1 MKWIAL
7 LIFGGVGL
15 FLFVIGCVQGYQN
28 YVLSRDGVTTQG
40 HVVEVEIQEHD
51 EGGDNRTVYVKR
63 YYPVVEFQSAG
74 EKQHRFTSI
83 DGSRSVADYEV
94 GGTVSVF
101 YDPRNPAYARL
112 ADYYHAESLWV
123 GPLVLALLGFMLL
136 AIFGAMAS
144 FMSGDSFR
152 SMSSDKTLGPEFHT
166 ELYQK
171 QKSQM
176 LSSLGGNAFILRGV
190 VDSVR
195 KQQGASGEEYVVLC
209 WATVPVEVQGKIDER
224 GEPLYTVTD
233 GISQRF
239 EAAPIFFNPE
249 PWILGKSVEI
259 YVDTRDKTRY
269 GVMLEPV
276 LAEFSKIEKR

>member
-1 MKWIAL
+1 M
-7 LIFGGVGL
+7 
-15 FLFVIGCVQGYQN
+15 
-28 YVLSRDGVTTQG
+28 
-40 HVVEVEIQEHD
+40 
-51 EGGDNRTVYVKR
+51 
-63 YYPVVEFQSAG
+63 
-74 EKQHRFTSI
+74 
-83 DGSRSVADYEV
+83 ADYEV

-101 YDPRNPAYARL
+101 YDPGNPACARL
-112 ADYYHAESLWV
+112 ADNYDAESFWV
-123 GPLVLALLGFMLL
+123 GGLLVALVGFTLL

-144 FMSGDSFR
+144 FMSGNSFR

-166 ELYQK
+166 KLYQK

-176 LSSLGGNAFILRGV
+176 LDSLGGNAFILRGV
-190 VDSVR
+190 VESVR
-195 KQQGASGEEYVVLC
+195 KQQGASGEEYVVVC
-209 WATVPVEVQGKIDER
+209 WATVPVEVQGKVGER

-239 EAAPIFFNPE
+239 EAKSIFVNPG

-276 LAEFSKIEKR
+276 LAEFSKREER